1 LAEVQAKIIML
12 SAQADQTP
20 SMIRRRNYLL
30 KQREEIQ
37 KVLND
42 IYWGIGQEIKA
53 KAVELA
59 QATPALIHRIII
71 DALPVA
77 FDVGFSVP
85 KLDTKTVL
93 AWWESS
99 QVEGSFFNDWLSKL
113 EKNSVDRIV
122 AESRRSLVLHED
134 PVKSAKRLQEALNIS
149 RNSAQT
155 LMTTALQ
162 EAVNYGEVSYY
173 QENAKRITE
182 VLFVAELDRRTCPL
196 CRGLDLTTYPT
207 AEAAKYKPP
216 LHMSCRCRLFPVF
229 SFGDIYGLEKAKRIT
244 RKDTQPRTV
253 HHRDGTTSTAYEGFE
268 TELVPFKTDY
278 NSWMNSMVNGSAAD
292 QKFALEALGPTR
304 FDLVKSGKLE
314 MNSLYYGGKL
324 RTIKELEALS

>member
-1 LAEVQAKIIML
+1 VLSNIIGL
-12 SAQADQTP
+12 NLFQ
-20 SMIRRRNYLL
+20 LL
-30 KQREEIQ
+30 
-37 KVLND
+37 
-42 IYWGIGQEIKA
+42 
-53 KAVELA
+53 
-59 QATPALIHRIII
+59 QATPGLIYRIII
-71 DALPVA
+71 DALPVS
-77 FDVGFSVP
+77 FEVGFSVP
-85 KLDTKTVL
+85 KLETRTVL
-93 AWWESS
+93 AWWESC

-134 PVKSAKRLQEALNIS
+134 PVRLQEALNVS

-173 QENAKRITE
+173 QENAERITE

-229 SFGDIYGLEKAKRIT
+229 SFGDIY
-244 RKDTQPRTV
+244 
-253 HHRDGTTSTAYEGFE
+253 
-268 TELVPFKTDY
+268 
-278 NSWMNSMVNGSAAD
+278 
-292 QKFALEALGPTR
+292 
-304 FDLVKSGKLE
+304 
-314 MNSLYYGGKL
+314 
-324 RTIKELEALS
+324 